1 MVEMTHYYNVQY
13 ENLRNEGIN
22 EEYHHPLVTSDYQ
35 KISIQICFAE
45 ILESERSVMIL
56 MDKKNREGA
65 FIYFAWTKHL
75 AYILIL
81 LKINNP
87 KR

>member
-1 MVEMTHYYNVQY
+1 MCQGSTVEMTHYYNVQY
-13 ENLRNEGIN
+13 ENLRNEDIN

-56 MDKKNREGA
+56 MDNSNREGA
-65 FIYFAWTKHL
+65 LIYFA
-75 AYILIL
+75 
-81 LKINNP
+81 
-87 KR
+87 